1 MIVAMKKHDRS
12 TGFTLIELM
21 IVIVVIGILTS
32 VALPAY
38 QDYVRRSAIQEGLAQ
53 LSDVRIKLEQ
63 FYQNNRNYGGASC
76 GHDGVEQ
83 RVTWG
88 NTQNFSYA
96 CDLDADT
103 QGYLLTATGLNNG
116 SARGHEYDLD
126 HGNNRA
132 TKRFRGESSTKTC
145 WLVRGGEC

>member
-1 MIVAMKKHDRS
+1 MIAAMKKHDRS

-21 IVIVVIGILTS
+21 IVIVIIGILAS

-38 QDYVRRSAIQEGLAQ
+38 QDYVRRSAIQEGLAE
-53 LSDVRIKLEQ
+53 LADIRIKLEQ
-63 FYQNNRNYGGASC
+63 FYQNNRHYGGASC

-83 RVTWG
+83 RVTWA
-88 NTQNFSYA
+88 NTQHFSYD
-96 CDLDADT
+96 CDLDADK
-103 QGYLLTATGLNNG
+103 QGYLLTASGLAKG

-132 TKRFRGESSTKTC
+132 TTKFKGDDTMKSC